1 MSVVSGNLPEF
12 PKASSF
18 RGKKGLN
25 MVLFG
30 PPGVGKTTL
39 AATAADSDY
48 GREVLIF
55 DIDSGID
62 SIVDRDDVSVWPDR
76 EELPIPTWTD
86 FRKVVDQIISVG
98 GDSPYKTLVF
108 DSLSSIY
115 YELIVPKVVGSREKQ
130 PQQNQWGECNR
141 YLVKFLGDVMG
152 LNAYSINTIFVGHVK
167 EEQDGDVINIRLA
180 GTPQGRDEVLRTV
193 GNVGYYDLD
202 RKDRTGSTR
211 KLLFRGDRKVAGP
224 KFRQPR
230 TGDQMPLEMVN
241 PSMDDIL
248 KYARKGINS

>member
-1 MSVVSGNLPEF
+1 MSVVSGRLPTF
-12 PKASSF
+12 KKASDF

-39 AATAADSDY
+39 AATAADSDF

-62 SIVDRDDVSVWPDR
+62 SIVDRDDVAVWPDR

-86 FRKVVDQIISVG
+86 FRKVVDQLIAAG

-141 YLVKFLGDVMG
+141 YLVKFLGDVLG
-152 LNAYSINTIFVGHVK
+152 LNAYGINIVFIGHVR
-167 EEQDGDVINIRLA
+167 EEQDGEVINVRLA

-193 GNVGYYDLD
+193 GNVGYYDFD
-202 RKDRTGSTR
+202 RKDRTGQTR
-211 KLLFRGDRKVAGP
+211 KLLFKSDRRVTGP
-224 KFRQPR
+224 KFRQPV

-241 PSMDDIL
+241 PTMDSIL
-248 KYARKGINS
+248 QYVRKTNA